1 MLDNFRESLTLL
13 MTYRK
18 SSKSSLLYIIQCLS
32 SAAKILL
39 YYFSA
44 DLSAKGYRRG
54 DYWSYFIIV
63 DMMSNELPKA
73 CDKD

>member
-1 MLDNFRESLTLL
+1 MFLN
-13 MTYRK
+13 
-18 SSKSSLLYIIQCLS
+18 
-32 SAAKILL
+32 SAAKIFLSNL
-39 YYFSA
+39 SA
-44 DLSAKGYRRG
+44 DLRANGYRRG

>member
-1 MLDNFRESLTLL
+1 M
-13 MTYRK
+13 
-18 SSKSSLLYIIQCLS
+18 SSN

-39 YYFSA
+39 SNLSA
-44 DLSAKGYRRG
+44 DLRANGYRRG